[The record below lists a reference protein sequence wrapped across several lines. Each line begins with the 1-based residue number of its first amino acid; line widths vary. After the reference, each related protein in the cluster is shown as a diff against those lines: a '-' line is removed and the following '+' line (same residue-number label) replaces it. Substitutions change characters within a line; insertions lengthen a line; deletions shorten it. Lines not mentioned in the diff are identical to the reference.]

1 MKVLNKYICIEVFS
15 ENWIIFMENL
25 NSVARLISTAKQQIL
40 WLGSSFV
47 DLWSGLCPLPVSL
60 VWHN

>member
-40 WLGSSFV
+40 WLGSNFV